1 MRKRAVKRF
10 LFLFIVYGIFF
21 SSRPILM
28 INTIVDVSLIGDDLF
43 DNIFK
48 PDIPYMGNHLTF
60 NENNK
65 SNKRKKRNNDVMID
79 DIFLL
84 TTMLSQILP
93 SSFSI
98 YPLNLT
104 NETLTTN
111 NNDFNNF
118 LDLINIYDADINQ
131 TITNHLNKIQPI
143 KGCEDD
149 IKNNNC
155 DKDVLTCITL
165 KKNKLSESCKKSLSN
180 SLLYSCIDDILT
192 YCKDYSKFS
201 KVHKCLKTNFYHLKD
216 QCLNILSYYEDIMQK
231 LHKMKSI
238 PYDKQEHLFLEKGEK
253 IKNNAQNENI
263 KNSSNNNNNVY
274 NLKSETPINNNNNNN
289 NNNNKYNILNHSNEQ
304 KIPTMAENLRKTYG
318 HYIFPTMD
326 FNYLFD
332 FNSFNFTNK
341 YTLYVFEILFI
352 SLLLYILI
360 IYIKKFYMQD
370 TPNFTTN
377 NPKTK
382 LAQL

>member
-1 MRKRAVKRF
+1 MNKRTVKRF
-10 LFLFIVYGIFF
+10 LFSFIVYGIFF
-21 SSRPILM
+21 SLHPILM
-28 INTIVDVSLIGDDLF
+28 ISTIVDVSLIGDELF
-43 DNIFK
+43 DNVFK
-48 PDIPYMGNHLTF
+48 ADIPYMGNHLTF

-65 SNKRKKRNNDVMID
+65 SNKRKKRNNDVMVD

-84 TTMLSQILP
+84 TSMLSQILP

-143 KGCEDD
+143 KGCEND

-180 SLLYSCIDDILT
+180 SLLYSCIDDILN
-192 YCKDYSKFS
+192 YCNDYSKFS

-231 LHKMKSI
+231 LHKMKRK

-253 IKNNAQNENI
+253 KKNDSQNENI
-263 KNSSNNNNNVY
+263 KIGNDNSNNNNNMY
-274 NLKSETPINNNNNNN
+274 NLKSATPINNNNNTNQ
-289 NNNNKYNILNHSNEQ
+289 YNILNHSNEQ
-304 KIPTMAENLRKTYG
+304 KVPTMAENLRKNYG

-332 FNSFNFTNK
+332 FNSINFTNK

-360 IYIKKFYMQD
+360 IYVKKFYIQD
-370 TPNFTTN
+370 TPTFTI
-377 NPKTK
+377 NPPKNK